1 MTTLDWGVRPVGLV
15 GLLVL
20 FRLAHRI
27 RFVLDHFRL
36 PLLGGLLVLAG
47 LLGVCGGGGCGDG
60 SCFGCG
66 GVVLALLGLVDVVEA
81 RLLLV
86 EAVAVLG

>member
-1 MTTLDWGVRPVGLV
+1 MCDHLDWGVRPVGLV

-36 PLLGGLLVLAG
+36 LLGGLLVLAG
-47 LLGVCGGGGCGDG
+47 LLGGVCGGCGDR

>member
-1 MTTLDWGVRPVGLV
+1 MRPVGLV

-27 RFVLDHFRL
+27 RFVLDHFCF
-36 PLLGGLLVLAG
+36 LLGGLLVLAG
-47 LLGVCGGGGCGDG
+47 LLGVCGGGGCGDRSG
-60 SCFGCG
+60 LGCG